1 MALRPERFK
10 LWHSVAGLVVLLI
23 IEALFL
29 ALWPASFVVLVPL
42 FAIAG
47 TAVTLYVA
55 TEIVEE
61 VSGKPKLFAL
71 LTAII
76 AEFVIFFAFQYHLL
90 GHFDHLAFA
99 TLGSDA
105 VSLLLQSTMVFA
117 LNPIDLPTDTAGRLL
132 LLVDTLGSLGL
143 VLFVLQNIWQLRK

>member
-1 MALRPERFK
+1 MASRPKFK
-10 LWHSVAGLVVLLI
+10 FWHSVAGLLVLAVAESLAVMAAPFAAGWLV
-23 IEALFL
+23 ALC
-29 ALWPASFVVLVPL
+29 AL
-42 FAIAG
+42 AG

-76 AEFVIFFAFQYHLL
+76 GEFVLFFALQYHLL
-90 GHFDHLAFA
+90 AHADPSAFA
-99 TLGSDA
+99 TLGTDA
-105 VSLLLQSTMVFA
+105 VSLLLQSTLVFA

-132 LLVDTLGSLGL
+132 LLVNTLGSLGL